1 MGDKSEFRQKHLSEA
16 EKTFVEYYFDQSSPT
31 FGNGTQSVIQA
42 FGEDFFTKGKD
53 GINYAYAGQKAY
65 ELLRIPEI
73 YKAGMD
79 YMNAQG
85 FNDASVDNQH
95 TFLINQSAD
104 MNVKAKGIDMYNK
117 LKGRYTD
124 KKQIEFTTPISVNI
138 ITGGN

>member
-1 MGDKSEFRQKHLSEA
+1 MADRSKFLDEHLNESEQL
-16 EKTFVEYYFDQSSPT
+16 FVEYYFNQSSPT
-31 FGNGTQSVIQA
+31 FGNGTQSIISA
-42 FGEDFFTKGKD
+42 LGEGRFTDDKGKL
-53 GINYAYAGQKAY
+53 NLNLAGVTAH
-65 ELLRIPEI
+65 EWLRIPKV
-73 YKAGMD
+73 YKAGMEF
-79 YMNAQG
+79 MNSQE